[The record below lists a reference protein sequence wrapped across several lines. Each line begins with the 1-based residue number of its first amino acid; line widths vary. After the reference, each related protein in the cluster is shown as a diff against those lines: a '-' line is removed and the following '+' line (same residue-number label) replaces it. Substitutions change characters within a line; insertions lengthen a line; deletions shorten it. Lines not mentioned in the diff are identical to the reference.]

1 MELELQKYLRGGG
14 KPEDLT
20 AKYAIK
26 VNRHPTFPNLTLFK
40 YDQIDSPMGE
50 PIVQESRGIILNEA
64 DNWNVLCYS
73 YRKFFNRGE
82 GHAAEIDMNTAK
94 IYDKLDGS
102 LMQMF
107 YYGGEW
113 RIASSGTPDAGGN
126 VYGSNKTF
134 SELFWEVWKG
144 LGYELPKDMGY
155 SYSFELMTPLN
166 RIVCVYDK
174 PRIVLHGVRN
184 LNTLQEQEPEA
195 FAEKNGWECVKS
207 FKANSLEDVAAMA
220 AALDPIKN
228 EGYVA
233 VDANFNR
240 QKIKN
245 PAYVSLAHM
254 KDSMGSSKK
263 RMVEVVRNGE
273 SSEFL
278 SVFPEFVEI
287 YNEVKTKFDALV
299 IDAEATFAANKDIE
313 VQKDFAMAVK
323 DKPYASIMFMMRKN
337 KNLTVRQALKDMR
350 VESLANILGVE

>member
-1 MELELQKYLRGGG
+1 MELEIQKFLRGGG

-26 VNRHPTFPNLTLFK
+26 VNRHPQFPNLTLFK

-50 PIVQESRGIILNEA
+50 SIVQECRGIILNEA
-64 DNWNVLCYS
+64 DDWNVVS
-73 YRKFFNRGE
+73 YAFKKFFNRLE
-82 GHAAEIDMNTAK
+82 GHATPIDMNTAK
-94 IYDKLDGS
+94 IQDKLDGS
-102 LMQMF
+102 LMVVH
-107 YYGGEW
+107 YYAGEW
-113 RIASSGTPDAGGN
+113 RVNSSGTPDAGGN
-126 VYGSNKTF
+126 VYGSTKTF

-144 LGYELPKDMGY
+144 LGYALPQDLGY
-155 SYSFELMTPLN
+155 CYAFELMTPLN

-184 LNTLQEQEPEA
+184 LNTIQEHEPEP

-207 FKANSLEDVAAMA
+207 FKANSLEDVATMA
-220 AALDPIKN
+220 AALDPIRN

-245 PAYVSLAHM
+245 PAYVALSHL
-254 KDSMGSSKK
+254 KDSMGSSSK

-278 SVFPEFVEI
+278 SVFPEFLEI

-299 IDAEATFAANKDIE
+299 VDAEATYAANKDIK

-337 KNLTVRQALKDMR
+337 KDLTIRKALKDMR
-350 VESLANILGVE
+350 LESLANILGVD